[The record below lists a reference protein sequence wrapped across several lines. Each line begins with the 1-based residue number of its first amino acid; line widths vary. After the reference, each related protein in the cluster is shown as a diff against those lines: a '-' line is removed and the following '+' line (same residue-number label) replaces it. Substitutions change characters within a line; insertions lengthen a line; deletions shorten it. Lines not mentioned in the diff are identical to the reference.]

1 MENLEYKLKKYHPEF
16 IQLWALH
23 NMAASCGVSLDAAIG
38 LATKLKIEIEGL
50 K

>member
-16 IQLWALH
+16 IQLWTLH
-23 NMAASCGVSLDAAIG
+23 NMAAGCGVSLDVSIELAI
-38 LATKLKIEIEGL
+38 KLKIEIEGL